1 MKNILQMSI
10 DERIKSVMFFFRKSG
25 TDLAKDLGITKSTIT
40 RTLKGETLPSSK
52 LLIPLGEKLGVSID
66 WLLFGEGEM
75 LREKKENAASSENGK
90 KSKSSKVDAE
100 RIKSL
105 EEQNKLL
112 KQTISDKDEI
122 IQLLKA
128 KKG

>member
-1 MKNILQMSI
+1 MSV
-10 DERIKSVMFFFRKSG
+10 DERIREIMFFYRKSG
-25 TDLAKDLGITKSTIT
+25 ADLAKDLGITKATIG

-52 LLIPLGEKLGVSID
+52 FLIPLGEKLGVSID

-90 KSKSSKVDAE
+90 KGKSSKADVE

-112 KQTISDKDEI
+112 KQNISDKDEI

>member
-1 MKNILQMSI
+1 MPV
-10 DERIKSVMFFFRKSG
+10 DERIREVMFFYRKNA
-25 TDLAKDLGITKSTIT
+25 TDLANDLGITKSTIA

-52 LLIPLGEKLGVSID
+52 LLIPLGEKLGISID

-75 LREKKENAASSENGK
+75 LREKKESTTSGENGK
-90 KSKSSKVDAE
+90 KSSKVDAE

-122 IQLLKA
+122 IQLLREKRA
-128 KKG
+128 EK